1 MTLLNK
7 FVFLLILSVLTVGC
21 GTGLI
26 KAFVD
31 APEVKRIELKSFS
44 MKDQQAVFE
53 VLLYNPN
60 SFSVPITKMMGD
72 IVLNEIAIGNID
84 IESDIALES
93 HATQKV
99 SVPIM
104 LNSKAL
110 IKAAKKVFKL
120 RQAQYTFNGG
130 VMTSA
135 GELKFSTKG
144 DLSMKELISTFF
156 NNIRL

>member
-1 MTLLNK
+1 MTILNK
-7 FVFLLILSVLTVGC
+7 AVFFLILSLISVGC

-31 APEVKRIELKSFS
+31 APEVKKIELKSFS

-72 IVLNEIAIGNID
+72 ITLNQIAIGNID
-84 IESDIALES
+84 VESDIALES
-93 HATQKV
+93 YATQKV
-99 SVPIM
+99 SVPIK
-104 LNSKAL
+104 LNSNAL
-110 IKAAKKVFKL
+110 IKAVKNIFKL
-120 RQAQYTFNGG
+120 RQAEYTFKGG

-135 GELKFSTKG
+135 GELKFSTEG

-156 NNIRL
+156 NSIRL